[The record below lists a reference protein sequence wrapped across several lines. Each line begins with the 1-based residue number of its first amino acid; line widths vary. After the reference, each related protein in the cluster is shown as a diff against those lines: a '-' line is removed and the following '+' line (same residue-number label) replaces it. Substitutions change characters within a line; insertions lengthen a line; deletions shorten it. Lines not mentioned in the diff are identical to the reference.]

1 MASPKTV
8 CLYSIRKFCRLV
20 YLSGRHEKLR
30 DIAML
35 QIMEIR
41 SVKIAAEDRENGA
54 NAPR

>member
-1 MASPKTV
+1 MASPKAV

-20 YLSGRHEKLR
+20 YLSDRHEKLR

-35 QIMEIR
+35 PITEVR
-41 SVKIAAEDRENGA
+41 PVKIAAEDRENGE